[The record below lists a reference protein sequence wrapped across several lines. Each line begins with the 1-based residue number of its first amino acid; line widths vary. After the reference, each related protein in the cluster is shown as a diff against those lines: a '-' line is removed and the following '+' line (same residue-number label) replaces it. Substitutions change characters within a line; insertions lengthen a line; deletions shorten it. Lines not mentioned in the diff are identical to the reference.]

1 MDSRTITREISSDDL
16 KAALEIYYRS
26 MRVIQPYEEISEA
39 TLSKGPYYITFVV
52 KDNNEQGVESI
63 SF

>member
-26 MRVIQPYEEISEA
+26 MRVIQPYEEIAEA
-39 TLSKGPYYITFVV
+39 ELSKGPYYITFTVRDNSDDGV
-52 KDNNEQGVESI
+52 KSI